1 MKIEIDARGQACP
14 KPVIMTKKELDNMD
28 KGIVVT
34 IVDNEVAV
42 GNVSKLANS
51 LGYEFEVDKKKE
63 NEYYITIMKGEGEMQ
78 LEEVKESKKADSDN
92 LVIVFSS
99 DTMGK
104 GSEELGKILIKSFM
118 YTLTESKPYPKT
130 MLFYNSGVYLTC
142 EGSEV
147 IEDIKKLESEGVE
160 IISCGT
166 CLDYYKLKEKLQ
178 VGEISNM
185 YTIYEKMRNAVN
197 YVNIG

>member
-1 MKIEIDARGQACP
+1 MKKEIDARGQACP
-14 KPVIMTKKELDNMD
+14 KPVIMTKNELDKMG

-42 GNVSKLANS
+42 GNVSKLASS

-63 NEYYITIMKGEGEMQ
+63 DEYHITIVKGEAEK
-78 LEEVKESKKADSDN
+78 EEEEAKEVKKADLDN
-92 LVIVFSS
+92 LVIVISS
-99 DTMGK
+99 NTMGK

-118 YTLTESKPYPKT
+118 YTLTETRPYPKT

-147 IEDIKKLESEGVE
+147 VEDLKKLEAEGVE

-166 CLDYYKLKEKLQ
+166 CLDYFNIKDKIQ

-185 YTIYEKMRNAVN
+185 YTIYEKMKNASN
-197 YVNIG
+197 TVNIG

>member
-1 MKIEIDARGQACP
+1 MKKELDARGHACP

-34 IVDNEVAV
+34 IVDNQVAV
-42 GNVSKLANS
+42 ENVSKLASS

-63 NEYYITIMKGEGEMQ
+63 DEYHIKIVKGEGKE
-78 LEEVKESKKADSDN
+78 LIEEVREIKEDNNDN

-99 DTMGK
+99 NTMGK
-104 GSEELGKILIKSFM
+104 GSEELGKILIKSFI
-118 YTLTESKPYPKT
+118 YTLTETKPYPKT

-166 CLDYYKLKEKLQ
+166 CLDYYDLKEKLQ
-178 VGEISNM
+178 VGEVSNM
-185 YTIYEKMRNAVN
+185 YTIYEKQKNASN
-197 YVNIG
+197 TVNIG

>member
-1 MKIEIDARGQACP
+1 MKIEIDARGQVCP
-14 KPVIMTKKELDNMD
+14 KPVIMTKKELDKID
-28 KGIVVT
+28 KGVVVT

-51 LGYEFEVDKKKE
+51 LGYEFKIDKKNE
-63 NEYYITIMKGEGEMQ
+63 DEYYITIIKGEGETH
-78 LEEVKESKKADSDN
+78 LGEDKESKKADSDN

-99 DTMGK
+99 NIMGK

-130 MLFYNSGVYLTC
+130 MLFFNSGVYLTC

-147 IEDIKKLESEGVE
+147 LEDIKKLESEGVE
-160 IISCGT
+160 ILSCGT

-178 VGEISNM
+178 VGQITNM
-185 YTIYEKMRNAVN
+185 YTIYERIKNASNTVT
-197 YVNIG
+197 IG

>member
-1 MKIEIDARGQACP
+1 
-14 KPVIMTKKELDNMD
+14 MTKNELDKMG

-63 NEYYITIMKGEGEMQ
+63 DEYHITIVKGEAEK
-78 LEEVKESKKADSDN
+78 EEEEAKEVKKADLDN
-92 LVIVFSS
+92 LVIVISS
-99 DTMGK
+99 NTMGK

-118 YTLTESKPYPKT
+118 YTLTETRPYPKT

-147 IEDIKKLESEGVE
+147 VEDLKKLEAEGVE

-166 CLDYYKLKEKLQ
+166 CLDYFNIKDKIQ

-185 YTIYEKMRNAVN
+185 YTIYEKMKNASN
-197 YVNIG
+197 TVNIG

>member
-1 MKIEIDARGQACP
+1 MKKEIDARGQACP
-14 KPVIMTKKELDNMD
+14 KPVIMTKNELDKMG

-63 NEYYITIMKGEGEMQ
+63 DEYHITIVKGEAEK
-78 LEEVKESKKADSDN
+78 EEEEAKEVKKADLDN
-92 LVIVFSS
+92 LVIVISS
-99 DTMGK
+99 NTMGK

-118 YTLTESKPYPKT
+118 YTLTETRPYPKT

-147 IEDIKKLESEGVE
+147 VEDLKKLEAEGVE

-166 CLDYYKLKEKLQ
+166 CLDYFNIKDKIQ

-185 YTIYEKMRNAVN
+185 YTIYEKMKNASN
-197 YVNIG
+197 TVNIG

>member
-1 MKIEIDARGQACP
+1 MIKEIDARGQACP

-51 LGYEFEVDKKKE
+51 LGYEFKVDKKKE
-63 NEYYITIMKGEGEMQ
+63 DEYHITIIKGEVQ
-78 LEEVKESKKADSDN
+78 QEEIKELRKADSDN

-99 DTMGK
+99 NAMGK
-104 GSEELGKILIKSFM
+104 GSEELGRILIKSFI
-118 YTLTESKPYPKT
+118 YTVAESKPYPKS
-130 MLFYNSGVYLTC
+130 MLFFNSGVYLTC

-147 IEDIKKLESEGVE
+147 IEDLRKLESEGVE
-160 IISCGT
+160 ILSCGT

-178 VGEISNM
+178 VGQITNM
-185 YTIYEKMRNAVN
+185 YTIYDRIRNATN
-197 YVNIG
+197 TVNIG